1 MSCATLFHAST
12 LPLNI
17 CMLCVTTHLRCF
29 NNSSSGSY
37 EAALLSASP
46 ALQFR
51 DLHEPAGSSSTATA
65 AAMAALPPELQL
77 KMEMRGHMDMHRQ
90 MLLRQHDQLQLHGTA
105 AAPTAA
111 EAAAAVAAAAATAA
125 GAGGSSSSSG
135 DSGGSAAAAA
145 AAADGLLAAGAGS
158 DSSRRA
164 STAADSGKASADVSS
179 NVLSMIDTF
188 GCSQHAFV
196 QSTCCSGA
204 QNTML
209 KEQQCVYTNSSFSVQ
224 QVVCILTIVCYT
236 CYAPRSF

>member
-1 MSCATLFHAST
+1 MSCSLTSAFNHTATDHLHAVYYT
-12 LPLNI
+12 LAL
-17 CMLCVTTHLRCF
+17 LHHH
-29 NNSSSGSY
+29 SSSGSY

-111 EAAAAVAAAAATAA
+111 EAAAAVAAAAAAAA

-145 AAADGLLAAGAGS
+145 AADGLLAAGAGS
-158 DSSRRA
+158 DSRRA
-164 STAADSGKASADVSS
+164 STAVDSGKASSDVSP
-179 NVLSMIDTF
+179 NVLSILHR
-188 GCSQHAFV
+188 GSCSQLA
-196 QSTCCSGA
+196 C
-204 QNTML
+204 M
-209 KEQQCVYTNSSFSVQ
+209 
-224 QVVCILTIVCYT
+224 
-236 CYAPRSF
+236 